1 MPAIGWLKM
10 HHAGMRGVAANGKRP
25 DMLRIVLELSSELL
39 AVSFFVAAVAV
50 WSGLAAGII

>member
-1 MPAIGWLKM
+1 M
-10 HHAGMRGVAANGKRP
+10 V
-25 DMLRIVLELSSELL
+25 RIVLELSGELL